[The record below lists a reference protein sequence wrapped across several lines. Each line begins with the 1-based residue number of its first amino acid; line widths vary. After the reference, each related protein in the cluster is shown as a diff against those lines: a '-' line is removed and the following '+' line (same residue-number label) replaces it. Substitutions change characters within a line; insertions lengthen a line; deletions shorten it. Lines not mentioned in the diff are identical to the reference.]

1 MALKTVKQYQDY
13 SCQRFKSAGFS
24 EPEKEALALL
34 SAVKKESLEKILTHP
49 EAKIS
54 KLVFWKSNYFL
65 KKRLKG
71 WSLAALTHKKG
82 FYGRQFAVNSKVLI
96 PRPET
101 ELLVDLALK
110 TARKLNS
117 KTEIIDLGTGSGAII
132 ISLALELKSAAN
144 YYASD
149 ISRAAL
155 TVAKNNGGRF
165 GLKINWKKG
174 KLLTPHQEILK
185 SAKHLIIVAN
195 LPYLKPEQLAE
206 PSIKREPLLAL
217 VSGKDGLNHYRQLF
231 LQIAS
236 SNQLPQSFTLLAEI
250 DPNQTELIKKLAHAS
265 LERLSLTFFKDYSG
279 KNRFFKLTNTAHL
292 QDD

>member
-1 MALKTVKQYQDY
+1 MSPKTVKQYLDY
-13 SCQRFKSAGFS
+13 SYRRFKSAGFS

-34 SAVKKESLEKILTHP
+34 SAVKKEAPEKILTHP

-54 KLVFWKSNYFL
+54 KLVFWQSNYFL

-71 WSLAALTHKKG
+71 WSLAALTHKKE
-82 FYGRQFAVNSKVLI
+82 FYGRQFVVNSKVLI

-110 TARKLNS
+110 TAQKSDS
-117 KTEIIDLGTGSGAII
+117 KPEIIDLGTGSGAII

-155 TVAKNNGGRF
+155 AVAKTNSRRF

-174 KLLTPHQEILK
+174 DLLIPHQEILK
-185 SAKHLIIVAN
+185 NSKNLIIVAN
-195 LPYLKPEQLAE
+195 LPYLKPEQLTE
-206 PSIKREPLLAL
+206 PSIKREPLSAL
-217 VSGKDGLNHYRQLF
+217 VSGKDGLNHYRRLF
-231 LQIAS
+231 SQIAAS
-236 SNQLPQSFTLLAEI
+236 QLPQSFTLLAEI
-250 DPNQTELIKKLAHAS
+250 DPGQTELIKKLALAS
-265 LERLSLTFFKDYSG
+265 LGELSLTFFKDYSG
-279 KNRFFKLTNTAHL
+279 QNRFFKLTNTEHL

>member
-1 MALKTVKQYQDY
+1 MSPKTVKQYLDY
-13 SCQRFKSAGFS
+13 SYRRFKGAGFS

-71 WSLAALTHKKG
+71 WSLAALTHKKE
-82 FYGRQFAVNSKVLI
+82 FYGRQFMVSSKVLI

-110 TARKLNS
+110 AARKPDP
-117 KTEIIDLGTGSGAII
+117 KPKIIDLGTGSGAII
-132 ISLALELKSAAN
+132 ISLALELKSTAN

-149 ISRAAL
+149 ISQSAL
-155 TVAKNNGGRF
+155 AVAKTNSRRF
-165 GLKINWKKG
+165 GLKINWEKG
-174 KLLTPHQEILK
+174 DLLIPHQEILK
-185 SAKHLIIVAN
+185 NSKRLIIVAN

-217 VSGKDGLNHYRQLF
+217 VSGKDGLNHYRRLF
-231 LQIAS
+231 SQIAAS
-236 SNQLPQSFTLLAEI
+236 QLPQSFTLLAEI
-250 DPNQTELIKKLAHAS
+250 DPSQTEPIKKLALAS
-265 LERLSLTFFKDYSG
+265 LGELSLTFFKDYFG
-279 KNRFFKLTNTAHL
+279 QNRFFKLTNTEHL
-292 QDD
+292 QGD